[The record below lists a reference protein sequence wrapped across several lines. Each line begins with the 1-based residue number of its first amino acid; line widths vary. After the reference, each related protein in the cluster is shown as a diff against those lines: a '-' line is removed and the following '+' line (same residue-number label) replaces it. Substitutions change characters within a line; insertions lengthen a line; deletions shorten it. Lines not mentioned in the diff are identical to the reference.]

1 MLPAQSWNQY
11 VDDTIGTGILVDD
24 YGQEFQPFE
33 TTAFRDTLE
42 QTEVW
47 PTGNVSVS
55 SPDKTPPI
63 DEAHV
68 CYGTVRLP
76 TLVLY
81 CALCLPL
88 CLALTTFDEV
98 HVRWVPD

>member
-11 VDDTIGTGILVDD
+11 VDDTIGTGI
-24 YGQEFQPFE
+24 FE